1 MYQYQKASMQVAMNM
16 YTARNVTDMQVVDFT
31 GLMQVCRLVASFL
44 FSFSLASPQEP
55 VHSMS
60 NLCKR
65 KLEYPEKTHD
75 FRQSYDLH
83 SFHMKTLRISYG
95 EWNPQPA
102 SSLLTTC
109 GIKPEPAM

>member
-1 MYQYQKASMQVAMNM
+1 MQVAMIM
-16 YTARNVTDMQVVDFT
+16 YTARNVTDKQFVDFT
-31 GLMQVCRLVASFL
+31 GLMQVCRLVASFFL

-60 NLCKR
+60 NLCRR

-95 EWNPQPA
+95 EWNPQAA

-109 GIKPEPAM
+109 GIKPEQAM